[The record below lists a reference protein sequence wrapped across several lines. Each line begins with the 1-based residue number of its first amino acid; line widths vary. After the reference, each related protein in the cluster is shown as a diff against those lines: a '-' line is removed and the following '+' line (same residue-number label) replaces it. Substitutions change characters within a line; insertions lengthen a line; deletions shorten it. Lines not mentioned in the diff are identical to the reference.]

1 MANSDPMQR
10 LAKLEQDVGELKQAV
25 VQITEVLI
33 DQSNRMDSGFSRM
46 ETGFRQV
53 ETGFRAA
60 HEEAVELRRSLTERL
75 DRLIAVT
82 IEERTQGFGRLRELE
97 RRVERLEERV
107 GTA

>member
-1 MANSDPMQR
+1 MAKSDPMTR

-25 VQITEVLI
+25 LQITEVLV
-33 DQSNRMDSGFSRM
+33 DQSSRMDSGF
-46 ETGFRQV
+46 
-53 ETGFRAA
+53 RAA
-60 HEEAVELRRSLTERL
+60 HDDALELRRSLTERL

-107 GTA
+107 GTT

>member
-1 MANSDPMQR
+1 MTDSDPMKR
-10 LAKLEQDVGELKQAV
+10 LAKLEQDVGDLKQAV
-25 VQITEVLI
+25 LQITEVLI

-46 ETGFRQV
+46 ETGFR
-53 ETGFRAA
+53 AA
-60 HEEAVELRRSLTERL
+60 HEEAAELRRSLTERL

-107 GTA
+107 GTT